1 VQVCSGCGLGV
12 THPFPEAEE
21 LQAINAETY
30 PLDERVS
37 TYLGKQNYFERRY
50 RGYLQAIQRF
60 VPTGRLLDVGC
71 NLGLFLKVAIEHGYS
86 VTGVEINEPCAVW
99 GRTRWGL
106 DVRAGALEDCGF
118 GKGAFDVVTLFDVL
132 EHVPNPRGLLR
143 AVRPLLGGDGL
154 LVLQSPN
161 RESAMARMTGAKWYW
176 LSPPDHLYHF
186 SPRALMM
193 LLAQEGFVIEHKKTW
208 EPASEF
214 AKNVLAAWR
223 GMGPLP
229 KLGASFLRRTGL
241 PVALALLLQRLWW
254 SRDAGGLIEL
264 YARKAP
270 PPRADPAPHGR
281 RDLENGRFPIPADP
295 QA

>member
-1 VQVCSGCGLGV
+1 MCPVSCFCCFVCGGTDLLSSLKTGAYSVQVCSGCGLGV

-143 AVRPLLGGDGL
+143 AVRPLLGGDGSEVV
-154 LVLQSPN
+154 LVEP
-161 RESAMARMTGAKWYW
+161 ARPP
-176 LSPPDHLYHF
+176 LS
-186 SPRALMM
+186 
-193 LLAQEGFVIEHKKTW
+193 LLAPCSDDAFGARRFCHRTQEDVGARVGVREERVGRVAGNGSVAETRGLVP
-208 EPASEF
+208 PADR
-214 AKNVLAAWR
+214 A
-223 GMGPLP
+223 
-229 KLGASFLRRTGL
+229 
-241 PVALALLLQRLWW
+241 
-254 SRDAGGLIEL
+254 AGG
-264 YARKAP
+264 ACP
-270 PPRADPAPHGR
+270 PSAAALVVQGR
-281 RDLENGRFPIPADP
+281 RGLDRTLRAEGAAAAR
-295 QA
+295 